1 MINFEKVNKIYK
13 IGSKPINVFKNLNFS
28 IHQGD
33 FIKIT
38 GPNGSGK
45 STFLKLMKK
54 LILPNHGKIIYGSE
68 INDSDIALV
77 SQNQRS
83 FFLNLSVKQN
93 LLFFCSLK
101 KTKKIDLEIKIK
113 EYLKTFNLVEK
124 IDAVM
129 STLSSGQLKKIS
141 IIRALLSDPKILL
154 LDEITSNLE
163 EESRNFIA
171 DYVCNELNHIQKI
184 SIVWTTHYP
193 NEIKEDIEK
202 SYIIKNSNL
211 VKLSQ

>member
-13 IGSKPINVFKNLNFS
+13 IGSKPINVFENLNFS

-45 STFLKLMKK
+45 STFLKLIKK
-54 LILPNHGKIIYGSE
+54 LILPNHGKIIYETE
-68 INDSDIALV
+68 INDSDIAFV

-93 LLFFCSLK
+93 LLFFYSLK
-101 KTKKIDLEIKIK
+101 KTKEIDLEVKIK
-113 EYLKTFNLVEK
+113 EYLKIFNLVEK

-163 EESRNFIA
+163 EESRSFIA
-171 DYVCNELNHIQKI
+171 DYVCSELNHIQKI
-184 SIVWTTHYP
+184 PIIWTTHYP

>member
-13 IGSKPINVFKNLNFS
+13 IGSKPINVFENLNFS

-54 LILPNHGKIIYGSE
+54 LILPNHGKIVYGTE

-171 DYVCNELNHIQKI
+171 DYVCSELNHIQKI
-184 SIVWTTHYP
+184 SIIWTTHYP
-193 NEIKEDIEK
+193 NEIKEDIGK
-202 SYIIKNSNL
+202 SYIIKKSNL

>member
-13 IGSKPINVFKNLNFS
+13 IGSKPINVFENLNFS

-38 GPNGSGK
+38 GSNGSGK

-54 LILPNHGKIIYGSE
+54 LILPDRGKIIYGTE

-83 FFLNLSVKQN
+83 FFLNLSVRQN
-93 LLFFCSLK
+93 LLFFYSLK
-101 KTKKIDLEIKIK
+101 KTKKIDLEVKIK
-113 EYLKTFNLVEK
+113 EYLKTFNLEEK

-154 LDEITSNLE
+154 LDELTSNLE

-171 DYVCNELNHIQKI
+171 DYVSNELNHIQKI
-184 SIVWTTHYP
+184 PIIWTTHYP

>member
-184 SIVWTTHYP
+184 SIIWTTHYP

>member
-13 IGSKPINVFKNLNFS
+13 IGSKPVNVFENLDFS

-38 GPNGSGK
+38 GSNGSGK

-54 LILPNHGKIIYGSE
+54 LILPDHGKIIYGTE

-93 LLFFCSLK
+93 LLFFYSLK
-101 KTKKIDLEIKIK
+101 KNKKIDLEVKIK
-113 EYLKTFNLVEK
+113 EYLKTFNLEEK

-163 EESRNFIA
+163 EESRSFIA
-171 DYVCNELNHIQKI
+171 DYVCSELNHIQKI
-184 SIVWTTHYP
+184 PIIWTTHYP
-193 NEIKEDIEK
+193 NEIKKDIEQ
-202 SYIIKNSNL
+202 SYVIKNRNL
-211 VKLSQ
+211 VKLTQ

>member
-13 IGSKPINVFKNLNFS
+13 IGSKPINVFENLNFS

-54 LILPNHGKIIYGSE
+54 LILPNHGKIVYGTE

-184 SIVWTTHYP
+184 SIIWTTHYP
-193 NEIKEDIEK
+193 NEIKEDIGK
-202 SYIIKNSNL
+202 SYIIKKSNL

>member
-141 IIRALLSDPKILL
+141 IIRALLSDPKVLL

-184 SIVWTTHYP
+184 SIIWTTHYP

>member
-13 IGSKPINVFKNLNFS
+13 IGSKPINVFENLNFS

-45 STFLKLMKK
+45 STFLKLIKK
-54 LILPNHGKIIYGSE
+54 LILPNHGKIIYGTE
-68 INDSDIALV
+68 INDSDIALI

-93 LLFFCSLK
+93 LLFFYSLK
-101 KTKKIDLEIKIK
+101 KTKKIDLEVKIK

-154 LDEITSNLE
+154 LDELTSNLE

-171 DYVCNELNHIQKI
+171 EYVCNELNHIQKI
-184 SIVWTTHYP
+184 PIIWTTHYP
-193 NEIKEDIEK
+193 NEIKKDIEQ
-202 SYIIKNSNL
+202 SYVIKNRNL
-211 VKLSQ
+211 VKLKQ

>member
-13 IGSKPINVFKNLNFS
+13 IGSKPINVFENLNFS

-54 LILPNHGKIIYGSE
+54 LILPNHGKIVYGTE

-83 FFLNLSVKQN
+83 FFLNLSVEQN

-171 DYVCNELNHIQKI
+171 DYVCSELNHIQKI
-184 SIVWTTHYP
+184 SIIWTTHYP
-193 NEIKEDIEK
+193 NEIKEDIGK
-202 SYIIKNSNL
+202 SYIIKKSNL

>member
-13 IGSKPINVFKNLNFS
+13 IGSKPINVFENLNFS

-45 STFLKLMKK
+45 STFLKLIKK
-54 LILPNHGKIIYGSE
+54 LILPNHGKIIYGTE

-93 LLFFCSLK
+93 LLFFYSLK
-101 KTKKIDLEIKIK
+101 KTKEIDLEVKIK

-163 EESRNFIA
+163 EESRSFIA
-171 DYVCNELNHIQKI
+171 DYVCSELNHIQKI
-184 SIVWTTHYP
+184 PIIWTTHYP

-211 VKLSQ
+211 LKLSQ

>member
-13 IGSKPINVFKNLNFS
+13 IGSKPINVFENLNFS

-54 LILPNHGKIIYGSE
+54 LILPNHGKIIYGTE

-171 DYVCNELNHIQKI
+171 DYVCSELNHIQKI
-184 SIVWTTHYP
+184 SIIWTTHYP
-193 NEIKEDIEK
+193 NEIKEDIGK
-202 SYIIKNSNL
+202 SYIIKKSNL
-211 VKLSQ
+211 IKLSQ

>member
-13 IGSKPINVFKNLNFS
+13 IGSKPINVFENLNFS

-184 SIVWTTHYP
+184 SIIWTTHYP

>member
-1 MINFEKVNKIYK
+1 MISFEKVNKIYK
-13 IGSKPINVFKNLNFS
+13 IGSKPINVFENLNFS

-54 LILPNHGKIIYGSE
+54 LILPNHGKIIYRTE
-68 INDSDIALV
+68 INDSDISLV

-93 LLFFCSLK
+93 LLFFYSLK
-101 KTKKIDLEIKIK
+101 RTKKIDLEIKIK

-154 LDEITSNLE
+154 LDEVTSNLE
-163 EESRNFIA
+163 EESRNFIT

-184 SIVWTTHYP
+184 SIIWTTHYP

-202 SYIIKNSNL
+202 SYTIKNSNL

>member
-13 IGSKPINVFKNLNFS
+13 FGSKPINVFENLNFS

-45 STFLKLMKK
+45 STFLKLIKK
-54 LILPNHGKIIYGSE
+54 LILPNHGKIIYETE

-93 LLFFCSLK
+93 LLFFYSLK
-101 KTKKIDLEIKIK
+101 KTKEIDLEVKIK

-163 EESRNFIA
+163 EESRSFIA
-171 DYVCNELNHIQKI
+171 DYVCSELNHIQKI
-184 SIVWTTHYP
+184 PIIWTTHYP
-193 NEIKEDIEK
+193 NEIKKDIEQ
-202 SYIIKNSNL
+202 SYVIKNRNL
-211 VKLSQ
+211 VKLTQ

>member
-13 IGSKPINVFKNLNFS
+13 IGSKPVNVFENLDFS

-38 GPNGSGK
+38 GSNGSGK

-54 LILPNHGKIIYGSE
+54 LILPDHGKIIYGTE

-93 LLFFCSLK
+93 LLFFYSLK
-101 KTKKIDLEIKIK
+101 KTKKIDLEVKIK
-113 EYLKTFNLVEK
+113 EYLKTFNLEEK

-163 EESRNFIA
+163 EESRSFIA
-171 DYVCNELNHIQKI
+171 DYVCSELNHIQKI
-184 SIVWTTHYP
+184 PIIWTTHYP
-193 NEIKEDIEK
+193 NEIKQSNEK
-202 SYIIKNSNL
+202 SYFIENNKFK
-211 VKLSQ
+211 KLPH

>member
-13 IGSKPINVFKNLNFS
+13 IGSKPVNVFENLDFS

-38 GPNGSGK
+38 GSNGSGK

-54 LILPNHGKIIYGSE
+54 LILPDHGKIIYGTE

-93 LLFFCSLK
+93 LLFFYSLK
-101 KTKKIDLEIKIK
+101 KNKKIDLEVKIK
-113 EYLKTFNLVEK
+113 EYLKTFNLEEK

-163 EESRNFIA
+163 EESRSFIA
-171 DYVCNELNHIQKI
+171 DYVCSELNHIQKI
-184 SIVWTTHYP
+184 PIIWTTHYP
-193 NEIKEDIEK
+193 NEIKKDIEQ
-202 SYIIKNSNL
+202 SYIIKNRNL
-211 VKLSQ
+211 VKLTQ

>member
-13 IGSKPINVFKNLNFS
+13 IGSKPINVFENLNFS

-68 INDSDIALV
+68 INDSDIALI

-113 EYLKTFNLVEK
+113 EYLKIFNLVEK

-202 SYIIKNSNL
+202 SYTIKNSNL
-211 VKLSQ
+211 IKLSQ

>member
-13 IGSKPINVFKNLNFS
+13 IGSKPINVFENLNFS

-54 LILPNHGKIIYGSE
+54 LILPNHGKIVYGTE

-171 DYVCNELNHIQKI
+171 DYVCSELNHIQKI
-184 SIVWTTHYP
+184 SIIWTTHYP
-193 NEIKEDIEK
+193 NEIKEDIGK
-202 SYIIKNSNL
+202 SYIIKKNNL

>member
-1 MINFEKVNKIYK
+1 MISFEKVNKIYK
-13 IGSKPINVFKNLNFS
+13 IGSKPINVFENLNFS

-54 LILPNHGKIIYGSE
+54 LILPNHGKIIYGTE
-68 INDSDIALV
+68 INDSDISLV

-113 EYLKTFNLVEK
+113 EYLKTFKLVEK

-141 IIRALLSDPKILL
+141 IIRALLSDPKVLL

-163 EESRNFIA
+163 EESRNFFA

-184 SIVWTTHYP
+184 SIIWTTHYP

-202 SYIIKNSNL
+202 SYTIKNSNL
-211 VKLSQ
+211 IKISQ

>member
-13 IGSKPINVFKNLNFS
+13 IGSKPINVFENLNFS

-113 EYLKTFNLVEK
+113 EYLKTFNLIEK

-141 IIRALLSDPKILL
+141 IIRALLSDPKVLL

-163 EESRNFIA
+163 EESRNFFA

-184 SIVWTTHYP
+184 SIIWTTHYP
-193 NEIKEDIEK
+193 NEIKKDIEK
-202 SYIIKNSNL
+202 SYTIKNSNL

>member
-1 MINFEKVNKIYK
+1 
-13 IGSKPINVFKNLNFS
+13 
-28 IHQGD
+28 
-33 FIKIT
+33 
-38 GPNGSGK
+38 
-45 STFLKLMKK
+45 

-113 EYLKTFNLVEK
+113 EYLKTFNLIEK

-141 IIRALLSDPKILL
+141 IIRALLSDPKVLL

-163 EESRNFIA
+163 EESRNFFA

-184 SIVWTTHYP
+184 SIIWTTHYP
-193 NEIKEDIEK
+193 NEIKKDIEK
-202 SYIIKNSNL
+202 SYTIKNSNL

>member
-13 IGSKPINVFKNLNFS
+13 IGSKPINVFENLNFS

-141 IIRALLSDPKILL
+141 IIRALLSDPKVLL

-184 SIVWTTHYP
+184 SIIWTTHYP

>member
-141 IIRALLSDPKILL
+141 IIRALLSDPKVLL

-211 VKLSQ
+211 IKLSQ

>member
-13 IGSKPINVFKNLNFS
+13 IGSKPINVFEDLNFS

-113 EYLKTFNLVEK
+113 EYLKIFNLVEK

-202 SYIIKNSNL
+202 SYTIKNSNL
-211 VKLSQ
+211 IKLSQ

>member
-13 IGSKPINVFKNLNFS
+13 IGSKPINVFENLNFS

-45 STFLKLMKK
+45 STFLKLIKK

-113 EYLKTFNLVEK
+113 EYLKIFNLVEK

-202 SYIIKNSNL
+202 SYTIKNSNL
-211 VKLSQ
+211 IKLSQ

>member
-13 IGSKPINVFKNLNFS
+13 IGSKPINVFENLNFS

-38 GPNGSGK
+38 GSNGSGK

-54 LILPNHGKIIYGSE
+54 LILPDRGKIIYGTE
-68 INDSDIALV
+68 INDSDIALL

-83 FFLNLSVKQN
+83 FFLNLSVRQN
-93 LLFFCSLK
+93 LLFFYSLK
-101 KTKKIDLEIKIK
+101 KTKKIDLEVKIK
-113 EYLKTFNLVEK
+113 EYLKTFNLEEK

-154 LDEITSNLE
+154 LDELTSNLE

-184 SIVWTTHYP
+184 SIIWTTHYP
-193 NEIKEDIEK
+193 NEIKKDIEQ
-202 SYIIKNSNL
+202 SYVIKNRNL
-211 VKLSQ
+211 VKLTQ